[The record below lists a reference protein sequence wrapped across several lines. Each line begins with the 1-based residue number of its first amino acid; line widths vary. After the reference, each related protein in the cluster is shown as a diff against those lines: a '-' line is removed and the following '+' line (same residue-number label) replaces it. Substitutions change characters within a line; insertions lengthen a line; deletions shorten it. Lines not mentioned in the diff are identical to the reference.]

1 MPEGSRRERPKR
13 VMSTAEGLR
22 LYDTPAVSGA
32 DQILGYIYPK
42 CKLSRGLMVVPIG
55 GNA

>member
-1 MPEGSRRERPKR
+1 
-13 VMSTAEGLR
+13 MSTAEGLR
-22 LYDTPAVSGA
+22 LYDTPAASGA

-42 CKLSRGLMVVPIG
+42 CKLSCGLTVVPTG